1 MNEMAGDFCKPQ
13 LPAVAGHFTFH
24 RVKYLSVTRWRSEVR
39 IGAEFHF
46 HQVPGAGAVVA
57 EVEGIRQQLEEGVGA
72 SSVFI
77 LLSQGPSQC
86 IRVVDELLKV
96 QACLLL
102 LFRSERSA
110 IYGNRKL

>member
-13 LPAVAGHFTFH
+13 LPAVASHFTFH
-24 RVKYLSVTRWRSEVR
+24 RVKYLSVTRWRPEVR

-46 HQVPGAGAVVA
+46 HQVPGTRTVVA
-57 EVEGIRQQLEEGVGA
+57 EDEGIGQQLEQVLSA

-86 IRVVDELLKV
+86 IGVVDQLLKV
-96 QACLLL
+96 QARLLL

-110 IYGNRKL
+110 IY